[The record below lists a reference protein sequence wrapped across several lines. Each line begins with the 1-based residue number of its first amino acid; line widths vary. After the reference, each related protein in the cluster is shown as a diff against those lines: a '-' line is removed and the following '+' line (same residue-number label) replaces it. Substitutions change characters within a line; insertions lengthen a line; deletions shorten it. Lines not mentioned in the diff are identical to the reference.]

1 MEYLVISICFLLAI
15 IIMIIRIKRFIKML
29 YRADHEDEYYHTYIN
44 NDEIWT
50 VRLKKPPENSIS
62 FKEERDDND

>member
-29 YRADHEDEYYHTYIN
+29 YGEEQEDKYYHTYTN
-44 NDEIWT
+44 NDEI
-50 VRLKKPPENSIS
+50 PPGNSVS
-62 FKEERDDND
+62 FKEVRDDND